1 MHDSM
6 SGSRDRGSRRMRMS
20 SFGGK
25 PRFRKKDNNELTTKE
40 EVPELLEKRA
50 QELLEQG
57 EEITVA
63 VSTDLRFD
71 GTYGKDW
78 LLVTDKRL
86 IAFNQNGVLGHDIQE
101 VDLNSVEDIE
111 VLEMYGN
118 NILKVTTS
126 ENAFELARYSK
137 TLTPKF
143 NLTVSE
149 LERLSSSNGTGAGG
163 ERRRRG
169 PGPGG
174 RRGRRGPGVGST
186 AGLQRGGDKIRCEKC
201 GHPIPSW
208 TGVCVNCAQ
217 NSKLIFR
224 LFKYAVPFLHVMIP
238 AFLMMMVIRFVSV
251 LPPILSKELVDNI
264 LNPVGTVIS
273 AAVSNGEAIP
283 EQIPETSWGHLEGIK
298 NALSGWFGSMPLG
311 GSFGHL
317 IWLILFMAGIGVFSM
332 MISSVR
338 GYMMAWVGQN
348 ITRRLQNETY
358 EHLNALSIDFFHE
371 RDTGNLMS
379 RITHDVSRLRDFIAN
394 GLQDIIGDSLTLIN
408 MCIIMF
414 IFSWKL
420 ALWTLI
426 PIPCLI
432 FFTIFFGKKMS
443 KVYQVLWKRYSQI
456 STILASTIPGVRVV
470 KAFARERYEISR
482 FSDITYQVFDGEMKA
497 AKLGTLYRPIMQLI
511 TFSGSILIWLVG
523 GWQIFQ
529 GDLTLGTL
537 VMFQSYMMQFF
548 GPVSTLCQ
556 MNERF
561 IRAGTSAERVFEIL
575 DTPPTITDKKD
586 AIALANITGDIEFK
600 DVYFSYDNEKN
611 ALNGVSFQ
619 VSAGEM
625 IGLVGHSG
633 AGKSTLVNLITRFY
647 DPNRGAIVIDG
658 HDSKDIRIKAL
669 RQQVGVVLQD
679 PFLFEG
685 TIAEN
690 IGYSKPGASRFE
702 IIAAAKAANAHDFVI
717 KFPDGYDTMVG
728 ERGARVSGGERQ
740 RISIARAILKN
751 PRILILDEATSS
763 VDTETESKIQEALE
777 RLVRGRT
784 VFAIAHRLSTLKYA
798 DRLVVLK
805 EGEVDEIG
813 THEEL
818 IAQDGTYANLCQKQ
832 TELSK
837 IRAW

>member
-1 MHDSM
+1 MRDSVRGFD
-6 SGSRDRGSRRMRMS
+6 SGRSSRKRMS
-20 SFGGK
+20 SYGNGGG
-25 PRFRKKDNNELTTKE
+25 RLRKQDHEPLSTTE
-40 EVPELLEKRA
+40 EVPELLKEQAEAR
-50 QELLEQG
+50 LETG
-57 EEITVA
+57 EEIKVS

-78 LLVTDKRL
+78 LLVTNKRL
-86 IAFNQNGVLGHDIQE
+86 LAFNQNGAMGHHMRE
-101 VDLNSVEDIE
+101 VPLTSVEDIE
-111 VLEMYGN
+111 ILEMYGN
-118 NILKVTTS
+118 NILKVSTAD
-126 ENAFELARYSK
+126 NAFELSRYSK
-137 TLTPKF
+137 RLTPKF
-143 NLTVSE
+143 NLAVSE
-149 LERLSSSNGTGAGG
+149 LEALVPQK
-163 ERRRRG
+163 ERDSDGRPR
-169 PGPGG
+169 G
-174 RRGRRGPGVGST
+174 RRGRGPGGK
-186 AGLQRGGDKIRCEKC
+186 DKGRCEKC
-201 GHPIPSW
+201 DQPIPSW
-208 TGVCVNCAQ
+208 SGVCVNCVQ
-217 NSKLIFR
+217 KRKLIFR
-224 LFKYAVPFLHVMIP
+224 LIKYSAPLLHVIIP
-238 AFLMMMVIRFVSV
+238 AFLIMMVIRFVDLYPS
-251 LPPILSKELVDNI
+251 I
-264 LNPVGTVIS
+264 LNRDIIDKILTPVGH
-273 AAVSNGEAIP
+273 AVTAGLP
-283 EQIPETSWGHLEGIK
+283 IPETDWGHLQGAV
-298 NALSGWFGSMPLG
+298 NFLSEWFGSIPVG

-317 IWLILFMAGIGVFSM
+317 IGIILLMAGVTVFKMTASA
-332 MISSVR
+332 IR

-394 GLQDIIGDSLTLIN
+394 GLQDIVGDSLTIVYI
-408 MCIIMF
+408 CVIMF
-414 IFSWKL
+414 SFHWKL

-432 FFTIFFGKKMS
+432 FFTIYFGKKMS
-443 KVYQVLWKRYSQI
+443 KVYHVLWKRYANI

-470 KAFARERYEISR
+470 KAFARERYEINR
-482 FSDITYQVFDGEMKA
+482 FSDLTYQVFSGEMNA
-497 AKLGTLYRPIMQLI
+497 AKLGTLYRPIMEFI

-529 GDLTLGTL
+529 GDISLGTL
-537 VMFQSYMMQFF
+537 VMFQSLMMRFF
-548 GPVSTLCQ
+548 RPVYTLCQ

-561 IRAGTSAERVFEIL
+561 IRAGTSAERVFEVM
-575 DTPPTITDKKD
+575 DTPPSVADKAD
-586 AIALANITGDIEFK
+586 AVALGNIRGAVEFR

-619 VSAGEM
+619 VQPGEM

-633 AGKSTLVNLITRFY
+633 AGKSTLINLITRFY
-647 DPNRGAIVIDG
+647 DPNDGAIMIDG
-658 HDSKDIRIKAL
+658 HDSRDIQVKAL

-679 PFLFEG
+679 PFLFQG

-690 IGYSKPGASRFE
+690 IGYSKPGASRRE
-702 IIAAAKAANAHDFVI
+702 IIAAARAANAHDFII

-751 PRILILDEATSS
+751 PRVLILDEATSS

-777 RLVRGRT
+777 RLVQGRT

-818 IAQDGTYANLCQKQ
+818 LAKAGTYAGLCEKQ

>member
-1 MHDSM
+1 MRDSM
-6 SGSRDRGSRRMRMS
+6 RGFDSGRSSRRRMS
-20 SFGGK
+20 SHSNGG
-25 PRFRKKDNNELTTKE
+25 RLRKQNHDPLTTME
-40 EVPELLEKRA
+40 EVPERLK
-50 QELLEQG
+50 EQAAAVFETG
-57 EEITVA
+57 EEIKIA

-78 LLVTDKRL
+78 LLVTNKRL
-86 IAFNQNGVLGHDIQE
+86 IAFNQNGAIGHHMRE
-101 VDLNSVEDIE
+101 VPLTSVEDIE
-111 VLEMYGN
+111 ILEMYGN
-118 NILKVTTS
+118 NILKVITAD
-126 ENAFELARYSK
+126 NAFEVSRYSK
-137 TLTPKF
+137 RLTPKF
-143 NLTVSE
+143 NLVVSE
-149 LERLSSSNGTGAGG
+149 LEALVPEK
-163 ERRRRG
+163 ERDSDGR
-169 PGPGG
+169 
-174 RRGRRGPGVGST
+174 RRGRRGFGPGGRPS
-186 AGLQRGGDKIRCEKC
+186 GKDKGRCEKC
-201 GHPIPSW
+201 DQPIPSW
-208 TGVCVNCAQ
+208 SGVCVNCVQ
-217 NSKLIFR
+217 KGKLIFR
-224 LFKYAVPFLHVMIP
+224 LIKYAVPLWHVVVP
-238 AFLMMMVIRFVSV
+238 AFLIMMVMRLVGLYPEILMMDLIDRIINPAGHAIASG
-251 LPPILSKELVDNI
+251 LP
-264 LNPVGTVIS
+264 
-273 AAVSNGEAIP
+273 
-283 EQIPETSWGHLEGIK
+283 IPETDWGHLQGTVNFLGE
-298 NALSGWFGSMPLG
+298 WFENIPVG

-317 IWLILFMAGIGVFSM
+317 VAIVLLMAGINVFTM
-332 MISSVR
+332 AAGAVR

-394 GLQDIIGDSLTLIN
+394 GLQDIVGDSLTIIYI
-408 MCIIMF
+408 CAIMF
-414 IFSWKL
+414 GYNWQLS
-420 ALWTLI
+420 LWTLI

-443 KVYQVLWKRYSQI
+443 KVYHVLWKRYANI

-470 KAFARERYEISR
+470 KAFARERYEINR
-482 FSDITYQVFDGEMKA
+482 FSDLTYQVFSGELNA
-497 AKLGTLYRPIMQLI
+497 AKLGTLYRPIMEFI
-511 TFSGSILIWLVG
+511 VFTGRIILWLVG
-523 GWQIFQ
+523 GWLIFQ
-529 GDLTLGTL
+529 GDVKLGML
-537 VMFQSYMMQFF
+537 WMFQSYMMRFF
-548 GPVSTLCQ
+548 RPVYTLCQ

-561 IRAGTSAERVFEIL
+561 IRAGTSAERVFEIM
-575 DTPPTITDKKD
+575 DTPPSVADKED
-586 AIALANITGDIEFK
+586 AVALGHIRGAVEFR

-619 VSAGEM
+619 VEPGEM

-633 AGKSTLVNLITRFY
+633 AGKSTLINLITRFY
-647 DPNRGAIVIDG
+647 DPNDGAIMIDG
-658 HDSKDIRIKAL
+658 HNSRDIQVKAL

-679 PFLFEG
+679 PFLFQG

-690 IGYSKPGASRFE
+690 IGYSKPGASRRE
-702 IIAAAKAANAHDFVI
+702 IIAAARAANAHDFII

-751 PRILILDEATSS
+751 PRVLILDEATSS

-777 RLVRGRT
+777 RLVQGRT

-798 DRLVVLK
+798 DRLIVLK

-818 IAQDGTYANLCQKQ
+818 LAKEGTYAGLCEKQ